1 MICTVDGSVYRGR
14 AVGIT
19 EVVSPDLLARA
30 VREGQATDGDVV
42 VTVTARTPHDVH
54 EYVGCLH
61 PGQGLRVKTALAS
74 AARARGHCTPYD
86 EQLAKAQRDLAAV
99 ETQAVDTRDQR
110 RTLAAAQS
118 ETDRLRERVAAL
130 RGRLDARREQDLP
143 TEEAR
148 DELRA
153 AIRDLSDA
161 ETGAA
166 AARQRLDR
174 ERERGRA
181 ARDSLAERR
190 RLEDKVANLQ
200 RRRRAHLVEGVRPA
214 YESALADVPG
224 GPEGVPADPFD
235 ADPLLGGLAVARV
248 AAPDAPV
255 VVACDRFPS
264 ARAAS
269 AWLDAP
275 VLAVAE

>member
-1 MICTVDGSVYRGR
+1 MICRVDGTVHRGR
-14 AVGIT
+14 AVT
-19 EVVSPDLLARA
+19 VREAVSPDLLARA
-30 VREGQATDGDVV
+30 VREGQVTDGDVT

-61 PGQGLRVKTALAS
+61 PGCGLRVKTALAS
-74 AARARGHCTPYD
+74 ACRARGHRTPYD
-86 EQLAKAQRDLAAV
+86 EQLAAARRDLAAV
-99 ETQAVDTRDQR
+99 ETQAVDTSDHRRDLAQA
-110 RTLAAAQS
+110 RT

-143 TEEAR
+143 TDEAR
-148 DELRA
+148 EELQA

-161 ETGAA
+161 ETGVA
-166 AARQRLDR
+166 AARQRL
-174 ERERGRA
+174 ERERDRGRE

-190 RLEDKVANLQ
+190 RLEDNVANLE
-200 RRRRAHLVEGVRPA
+200 RRVRAHLVERGRPA
-214 YESALADVPG
+214 YESAVVDVPG
-224 GPEGVPADPFD
+224 GPDAVPGDPFD
-235 ADPLLGGLAVARV
+235 VDSLTAGLAVARV

-255 VVACDRFPS
+255 VVASDRFES
-264 ARAAS
+264 ARAAT